1 MNTIFRP
8 PQRRGQLNLME
19 HLSFEQLEGYSGN
32 KTAPEDLA
40 SIEEHLLV
48 CEQCR
53 RALDRLEE
61 EARIM
66 REALKNFKKPDGN

>member
-1 MNTIFRP
+1 MD
-8 PQRRGQLNLME
+8 
-19 HLSFEQLEGYSGN
+19 HLSFEQLEVYSRD
-32 KTAPEDLA
+32 KTTPEDLA
-40 SIEEHLLV
+40 SIEEHLLI

-66 REALKNFKKPDGN
+66 REALKNYKKPDDN